1 MLNHA
6 IVLKG
11 LQENNLKN
19 IHLTIPKGKIVA
31 FTGVSGSGKSS
42 VVFDTIAT
50 ESNRQMTLIYSQYLR
65 NQMPRYERPRADEM
79 KHLSPVIVIEQK
91 AIRTNNR
98 STVGTYMDIH
108 PLLRLLFSRIGMPQ
122 IEEAIDFS
130 SQSAFG
136 KCPTCNGYGEV
147 ITPDVN
153 RLIDFN
159 QSLADY
165 AVQFKPLSPAGWQG
179 RWMITGG
186 LFDPHKKIKDFSA
199 AEKALLIDGPPAD
212 EKVFAPFHTKN
223 GPQPHEWDG
232 LIPRFTRLYIN
243 RDISKLRQV
252 SEEDVL
258 QMTIKKNCETCE
270 GSGLSPEVLASKIN
284 GLNIAQCD
292 QLQLDK
298 LREQLENI
306 TDPLGT
312 RIVEQMIPKINQ
324 LIELGLSYLHLA
336 RPMNTLSGGE
346 AQRVKIARHLGSS
359 LNQLI
364 YIFDEPTAGLH
375 EAEIPMLLHM
385 MNRLKENDN
394 TVLVV
399 EHNESVIE
407 NADEVIELGPGA
419 GALGGE
425 VVFQGPPH
433 QLNDSLART
442 MINSSIEM
450 KRDVREAVDF
460 FTLEHVTRHHLKN
473 ISINIPKHVLVS
485 VCGVSGSGKSTL
497 MLDVF
502 LENNPEAIWVSQE
515 PIGISSRSTIATY
528 MGIMDDIRRIMAKE
542 TNESPGLFS
551 FNSIG
556 ACSFCGGKGEMKP
569 DVAFADPVTM
579 TCESCHGLRYSKEA
593 LSHTYKGLTI
603 ADILQLTIQEAQT
616 YFSSEKIKRQLT
628 MLTDVGMDYLTL
640 GQTTSTLSGGELQR
654 LKLASHLQQEGN
666 VYVLD
671 EPSLGLH
678 RKDKEQ
684 LLKLF
689 ETLVEQ
695 GNSVIIIEHDLAFIA
710 RSDWVIE
717 LGPTGGIEG
726 GYVLFEGKPQ
736 QLLTADTP
744 TARVLNVAL
753 NK

>member
-1 MLNHA
+1 A

-50 ESNRQMTLIYSQYLR
+50 ESNRQMTLNYSQYLR

-364 YIFDEPTAGLH
+364 
-375 EAEIPMLLHM
+375 
-385 MNRLKENDN
+385 
-394 TVLVV
+394 
-399 EHNESVIE
+399 
-407 NADEVIELGPGA
+407 
-419 GALGGE
+419 
-425 VVFQGPPH
+425 
-433 QLNDSLART
+433 
-442 MINSSIEM
+442 
-450 KRDVREAVDF
+450 
-460 FTLEHVTRHHLKN
+460 
-473 ISINIPKHVLVS
+473 
-485 VCGVSGSGKSTL
+485 
-497 MLDVF
+497 
-502 LENNPEAIWVSQE
+502 
-515 PIGISSRSTIATY
+515 
-528 MGIMDDIRRIMAKE
+528 
-542 TNESPGLFS
+542 
-551 FNSIG
+551 
-556 ACSFCGGKGEMKP
+556 
-569 DVAFADPVTM
+569 
-579 TCESCHGLRYSKEA
+579 
-593 LSHTYKGLTI
+593 
-603 ADILQLTIQEAQT
+603 
-616 YFSSEKIKRQLT
+616 
-628 MLTDVGMDYLTL
+628 
-640 GQTTSTLSGGELQR
+640 
-654 LKLASHLQQEGN
+654 
-666 VYVLD
+666 
-671 EPSLGLH
+671 
-678 RKDKEQ
+678 
-684 LLKLF
+684 
-689 ETLVEQ
+689 
-695 GNSVIIIEHDLAFIA
+695 
-710 RSDWVIE
+710 
-717 LGPTGGIEG
+717 
-726 GYVLFEGKPQ
+726 
-736 QLLTADTP
+736 
-744 TARVLNVAL
+744 
-753 NK
+753 

>member
-1 MLNHA
+1 
-6 IVLKG
+6 
-11 LQENNLKN
+11 
-19 IHLTIPKGKIVA
+19 
-31 FTGVSGSGKSS
+31 
-42 VVFDTIAT
+42 
-50 ESNRQMTLIYSQYLR
+50 
-65 NQMPRYERPRADEM
+65 
-79 KHLSPVIVIEQK
+79 
-91 AIRTNNR
+91 
-98 STVGTYMDIH
+98 
-108 PLLRLLFSRIGMPQ
+108 
-122 IEEAIDFS
+122 
-130 SQSAFG
+130 
-136 KCPTCNGYGEV
+136 
-147 ITPDVN
+147 
-153 RLIDFN
+153 
-159 QSLADY
+159 
-165 AVQFKPLSPAGWQG
+165 
-179 RWMITGG
+179 
-186 LFDPHKKIKDFSA
+186 
-199 AEKALLIDGPPAD
+199 
-212 EKVFAPFHTKN
+212 
-223 GPQPHEWDG
+223 
-232 LIPRFTRLYIN
+232 
-243 RDISKLRQV
+243 
-252 SEEDVL
+252 
-258 QMTIKKNCETCE
+258 
-270 GSGLSPEVLASKIN
+270 
-284 GLNIAQCD
+284 
-292 QLQLDK
+292 
-298 LREQLENI
+298 
-306 TDPLGT
+306 
-312 RIVEQMIPKINQ
+312 
-324 LIELGLSYLHLA
+324 
-336 RPMNTLSGGE
+336 
-346 AQRVKIARHLGSS
+346 
-359 LNQLI
+359 
-364 YIFDEPTAGLH
+364 
-375 EAEIPMLLHM
+375 
-385 MNRLKENDN
+385 RLKENDN

-726 GYVLFEGKPQ
+726 
-736 QLLTADTP
+736 
-744 TARVLNVAL
+744 
-753 NK
+753 

>member
-50 ESNRQMTLIYSQYLR
+50 ESNRQMTLNYSQYLR